1 MKRKLINLFG
11 KYPTYFIVGGFVTA
25 VVIILRHM
33 IGRFLQRS
41 PEEFVISIVAVYTVG
56 IILSYIL
63 QSRFTFQTQKT
74 QTRSFKY
81 KFGSYVAVQLAGM
94 GVTIAFSLLF
104 RYLLLPVPI
113 PIELRDTI
121 AFIIASFIASVATY
135 TVSKMHIFKEVR
147 APKVKKTRF
156 NQK

>member
-1 MKRKLINLFG
+1 MKRKLIDLFG
-11 KYPTYFIVGGFVTA
+11 KYPSYFIVGGFVTA

-33 IGRFLQRS
+33 LGEFLQRS
-41 PEEFVISIVAVYTVG
+41 PEEFVISIVAVYSVG

-81 KFGSYVAVQLAGM
+81 KFVSYVAVQLAGM
-94 GVTIAFSLLF
+94 GVTIAFSLLI
-104 RYLLLPVPI
+104 RYLLLPSPI
-113 PIELRDTI
+113 PIKLRDTI
-121 AFIIASFIASVATY
+121 AFIIASLIASVVTY
-135 TVSKMHIFKEVR
+135 TVSKIHIFKEVQD
-147 APKVKKTRF
+147 PKAKKARF